1 MKKNRQ
7 LRFVIEKFTYLSIYI
22 SMHSRCTSAPD
33 TELYD
38 KLISLAYIIM
48 QYVLK

>member
-1 MKKNRQ
+1 
-7 LRFVIEKFTYLSIYI
+7 
-22 SMHSRCTSAPD
+22 MHSRCTSVPD

-48 QYVLK
+48 QYVLKYIFYLKHYHFKMYIK